1 MHALLGG
8 RSLEDVFGLAVLFV
22 DGVVVFYGHGFEATI
37 FCDSAPQNQII
48 SNVEQAQKH
57 LNQQY
62 NPFHGTSV

>member
-57 LNQQY
+57 
-62 NPFHGTSV
+62 